1 MDKVIS
7 WLFTDPTTN
16 AAGQSV
22 GFQFYLPWMIFCGL
36 GLLIP
41 LYYAFEGR
49 RRFFGHH
56 TLHKYLMTKFMNQ
69 LWPLAL
75 VGWILIGARYAE
87 LSLFDWRIWRYGWL
101 LWLAIIAIYWGLYFT
116 RHYSAQL
123 EYYKQER
130 VKAQYVPPPN
140 PKKRPVRASHR

>member
-1 MDKVIS
+1 MVTVRDSALSAPVYVAKIS
-7 WLFTDPTTN
+7 PSASVVPICVQPWSSKSLFNDSASESMPSSTRY
-16 AAGQSV
+16 SR
-22 GFQFYLPWMIFCGL
+22 
-36 GLLIP
+36 
-41 LYYAFEGR
+41 FEIV
-49 RRFFGHH
+49 
-56 TLHKYLMTKFMNQ
+56 
-69 LWPLAL
+69 WPLAL